1 MLVVLLLV
9 NVINNGGILL
19 DWQMKK
25 LKYVLALAILAQS
38 TPAYA
43 DQEEVLL
50 TVLLELLTV
59 VALGFVVFAIH
70 LDRIGKLIL
79 AIICLS
85 AVVLTFLATDELPF
99 DENQVTINLLVVGVP
114 LVACLVGYYALR
126 NRFGK
131 K

>member
-1 MLVVLLLV
+1 LLVVLLLV

>member
-1 MLVVLLLV
+1 M

>member
-1 MLVVLLLV
+1 
-9 NVINNGGILL
+9 
-19 DWQMKK
+19 MKK